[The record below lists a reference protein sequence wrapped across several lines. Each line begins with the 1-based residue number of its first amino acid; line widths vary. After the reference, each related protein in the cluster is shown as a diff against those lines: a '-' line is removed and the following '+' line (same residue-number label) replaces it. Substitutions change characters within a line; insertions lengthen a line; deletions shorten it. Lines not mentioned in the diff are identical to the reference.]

1 MDIFDS
7 SNGGANKDI
16 YRDLTLSKFGTTE
29 VLGFAL
35 TAFDGPCGQSYYIL
49 VIDKVDFQN
58 DNARMSVVV
67 NYRSTILGIQ
77 PVLTRWTK
85 VSYTY
90 ILVSR
95 SFSGAYSDI
104 STVEVQGP
112 ELAAANIGPAEVDLK
127 ALMFTNTNGFAPAAA
142 SCSLLPTKIL
152 TLRIRVELHRYLVH
166 LNLQILLLLIQKEF
180 D

>member
-58 DNARMSVVV
+58 DNTRMRVVV

-90 ILVSR
+90 IVVSR

-104 STVEVQGP
+104 WATTVEVQVP
-112 ELAAANIGPAEVDLK
+112 ELAAANIGPK
-127 ALMFTNTNGFAPAAA
+127 WR
-142 SCSLLPTKIL
+142 K
-152 TLRIRVELHRYLVH
+152 
-166 LNLQILLLLIQKEF
+166 
-180 D
+180 